1 MAGKV
6 QVSQVTLAITV
17 TRTNDKR
24 NGQEHISFKYNLLP
38 ATQQLLP
45 SCGCFLARPPV
56 LCFC

>member
-1 MAGKV
+1 MAGKA

-38 ATQQLLP
+38 ATQ
-45 SCGCFLARPPV
+45 
-56 LCFC
+56 